1 DARWPHASTSYA
13 VGGGGGGDRFSALP
27 EGIIDHILSFL
38 PAEDAVRSSVLSGLW
53 RGDWAHAPALNLSD
67 ERHQGRFLAFAR
79 AVLSRYGAPDI
90 PALNVA
96 IGCESNLGPGTAAWL
111 RDAMERAVGSISV
124 SVTAPVPMDRLTLP
138 RRLRAKSISLTL
150 SSMYENADLV
160 LPDEPCETV
169 AFGSL
174 VELNLSRARLQGG
187 GGVSLGEFLSSCC
200 PCLRLLRLSKVSDGR
215 HSKLQVVAANL
226 QVLVV
231 RYCCFYSLSQ
241 WDTDNVVQISAPRL
255 HNISWLGG
263 LPGHLSFLTD
273 CRCVQRLALGFKWY
287 QLKDRG
293 FQQANAMQLL
303 EMCPGSDDR
312 PTLSVLEELV
322 LSHLFSFSF
331 RISVAHHFRH
341 VDLEQISRLP
351 NIRALSLRIAGAGR
365 VVNCNI
371 TPSIFFFLRQC
382 LNLTRLHIDLS
393 MLHQGSRSNHDYL
406 VLPLQEIRTSG
417 FMGSD
422 REMEL
427 ADLLFGVRAAWP
439 ALERISVSFPPIER
453 LPDGSLLCGADG
465 TTACIRW

>member
-1 DARWPHASTSYA
+1 MEEEEEAVVRERRFGGGGWRSVDGTQRSTTGLQDQAVPCPCGSGSGSGCAVLVSAPGRDARWPHASTSYA

-200 PCLRLLRLSKVSDGR
+200 PCLRLLRLSK
-215 HSKLQVVAANL
+215 
-226 QVLVV
+226 
-231 RYCCFYSLSQ
+231 

-273 CRCVQRLALGFKWY
+273 CRCVQRLALGFKWTWSKY
-287 QLKDRG
+287 HAFL
-293 FQQANAMQLL
+293 
-303 EMCPGSDDR
+303 
-312 PTLSVLEELV
+312 
-322 LSHLFSFSF
+322 
-331 RISVAHHFRH
+331 ISGH
-341 VDLEQISRLP
+341 SP
-351 NIRALSLRIAGAGR
+351 
-365 VVNCNI
+365 
-371 TPSIFFFLRQC
+371 
-382 LNLTRLHIDLS
+382 
-393 MLHQGSRSNHDYL
+393 
-406 VLPLQEIRTSG
+406 
-417 FMGSD
+417 
-422 REMEL
+422 
-427 ADLLFGVRAAWP
+427 
-439 ALERISVSFPPIER
+439 
-453 LPDGSLLCGADG
+453 CG
-465 TTACIRW
+465 